1 MARLIN
7 VESGVDIKKN
17 IENRLKSSLGYAY
30 SGEDSMVNIISDIVG
45 EELNLLNIQNNELFL
60 QNQISNAVGENI
72 DRLAFNMYGI
82 NRIPGQYAG
91 VTDVEKNV
99 YFYTEKNSFGE
110 VNGGE
115 SIIIPA
121 GTYIGSQYDL
131 ENSKIR
137 YVVTKDVTL
146 EEYSNVAFVS
156 VRAENIGSEFNAD
169 TSTLVFHDFEGYVD
183 SINKSLLVENRFP
196 IINGSDEESDN
207 NFKYRIS
214 TYLEAVSNKNYDL
227 LSLRLLEIPGVYD
240 FEIIP
245 SYYGIGTTGIIL
257 FGAGREISSKMIG
270 LAEIKIAE
278 LRSMGENIYVSE
290 GIDVFLDFDI
300 RFYYKKGMLQEDVDR
315 KTNNFRQKLFSL
327 IKNQERFGN
336 INLNEI
342 SSLLKEQFNSKE
354 ITGFGS
360 SNSNNIF
367 ENMFYRKSDKRNLLT
382 EEKMSFKGDYFFVNK
397 DERIR
402 FGIINIIGEEDNR

>member
-17 IENRLKSSLGYAY
+17 IENRLKNSLGYAY

-82 NRIPGQYAG
+82 NRIPGQYASS
-91 VTDVEKNV
+91 TDLEKNV

-110 VNGGE
+110 VNAGE

-146 EEYSNVAFVS
+146 EEYSNIAFVS

-169 TSTLVFHDFEGYVD
+169 TSTLVFHDFEGYAD
-183 SINKSLLVENRFP
+183 SINRSLLVENRFP

-245 SYYGIGTTGIIL
+245 SYYGIGTTGIVL
-257 FGAGREISSKMIG
+257 FGAGREISSKMLG
-270 LAEIKIAE
+270 LAETKIAE
-278 LRSMGENIYVSE
+278 LRSMGENIYISE

-327 IKNQERFGN
+327 IKSQENFGN

-342 SSLLKEQFNSKE
+342 SNLLKEEFNSKE

-382 EEKMSFKGDYFFVNK
+382 EEKMSFKGDYFSVNK